1 VVLAAAGLAVVL
13 LLGVALLVALRS
25 GDRGPSPAPAAPTAA
40 AAPGPTTTSTTAP
53 STTPAPALATV
64 DYEVTSDGPLVD
76 VTYADGTGVHS
87 LSHVPAPW
95 ATRVQIPAGPMPGA
109 LVIAQ
114 AAGPATKVSCR
125 ILIDGV
131 QVAAMFVRGASPVMC
146 RPGD

>member
-1 VVLAAAGLAVVL
+1 VVLAAVGLGAVL
-13 LLGVALLVALRS
+13 LLGAALVLTLRS
-25 GDRGPSPAPAAPTAA
+25 GDRGPSPAPAASTAA
-40 AAPGPTTTSTTAP
+40 APATTTTSTTAP
-53 STTPAPALATV
+53 TTTPAPALATV

-95 ATRVQIPAGPMPGA
+95 ATRVQIPAGPMLGA

-114 AAGPATKVSCR
+114 AAGRATKVSCR
-125 ILIDGV
+125 ILVDGV
-131 QVAAMFVRGASPVMC
+131 QVATMFVRGTSPVMC

>member
-1 VVLAAAGLAVVL
+1 VVLAAVGLGAVL
-13 LLGVALLVALRS
+13 LLGVALVVTLRS
-25 GDRGPSPAPAAPTAA
+25 GDRGPSPAPAASTAA
-40 AAPGPTTTSTTAP
+40 APATT
-53 STTPAPALATV
+53 TTPAPALATV

-95 ATRVQIPAGPMPGA
+95 ATRVQIPAGPMLGA

-114 AAGPATKVSCR
+114 AAGRATKVSCR
-125 ILIDGV
+125 ILVDGV
-131 QVAAMFVRGASPVMC
+131 QVATMFVRGTSPVMC

>member
-1 VVLAAAGLAVVL
+1 VVLAAVGLAVVL
-13 LLGVALLVALRS
+13 LLGVALVVALRS
-25 GDRGPSPAPAAPTAA
+25 GNRGPSPAPAAPTAA
-40 AAPGPTTTSTTAP
+40 AAPGASTTSTTAP

-87 LSHVPAPW
+87 VSHVPAPW
-95 ATRVQIPAGPMPGA
+95 ATRVQIPAGPMLGA

-114 AAGPATKVSCR
+114 AAGRATKVSCR
-125 ILIDGV
+125 ILVDGV
-131 QVAAMFVRGASPVMC
+131 QVATMFVRGTSPVMC

>member
-1 VVLAAAGLAVVL
+1 VVLAAVGLAVVL
-13 LLGVALLVALRS
+13 LLGVALVVALRS

-114 AAGPATKVSCR
+114 AASRATKVSCR

-131 QVAAMFVRGASPVMC
+131 QVATMFVRGASPVMC

>member
-1 VVLAAAGLAVVL
+1 VVLAAVGLGAVL
-13 LLGVALLVALRS
+13 LLGVALVVTLRS
-25 GDRGPSPAPAAPTAA
+25 GDRGPSPAPAASTAA
-40 AAPGPTTTSTTAP
+40 APATTTTSTTAP
-53 STTPAPALATV
+53 TTTPAPALATV

-95 ATRVQIPAGPMPGA
+95 ATRVQIPAGPMLGA

-114 AAGPATKVSCR
+114 AAGRATKVSCR
-125 ILIDGV
+125 ILVDGV
-131 QVAAMFVRGASPVMC
+131 QVATMFVRGTSPVMC

>member
-1 VVLAAAGLAVVL
+1 MVLAAVGLGAVL
-13 LLGVALLVALRS
+13 LLGVALVVTLRS
-25 GDRGPSPAPAAPTAA
+25 GDRGPSPAPAASTAA
-40 AAPGPTTTSTTAP
+40 APATTTTSTTAP
-53 STTPAPALATV
+53 TTTPAPALATV

-95 ATRVQIPAGPMPGA
+95 ATRVQIPAGPMLGA

-114 AAGPATKVSCR
+114 AAGRATKVSCR
-125 ILIDGV
+125 ILVDGV
-131 QVAAMFVRGASPVMC
+131 QVATMFVRGTSPVMC

>member
-1 VVLAAAGLAVVL
+1 VVLAAVGLGAVL
-13 LLGVALLVALRS
+13 LLGVALVVTLRS
-25 GDRGPSPAPAAPTAA
+25 GDRGPSPAPAASTAA
-40 AAPGPTTTSTTAP
+40 APATTTTSTTAP
-53 STTPAPALATV
+53 TTTPAPALATV

-95 ATRVQIPAGPMPGA
+95 ATKVQIPAGPMLGA

-114 AAGPATKVSCR
+114 AAGRATKVSCR
-125 ILIDGV
+125 ILVDGV
-131 QVAAMFVRGASPVMC
+131 QVATMFVRGTSPVMC

>member
-1 VVLAAAGLAVVL
+1 VVLTAVGLGAVL
-13 LLGVALLVALRS
+13 LLGVALVVALRS

-40 AAPGPTTTSTTAP
+40 AEPVPTTTSTTAP
-53 STTPAPALATV
+53 TTTPAPALATV

-87 LSHVPAPW
+87 VSHVPAPW
-95 ATRVQIPAGPMPGA
+95 ATRVQIPAGPMLGA

-114 AAGPATKVSCR
+114 AAGRATKVSCR
-125 ILIDGV
+125 ILVDGV
-131 QVAAMFVRGASPVMC
+131 QVATMFVRGTSPVMC

>member
-1 VVLAAAGLAVVL
+1 MVLAAVGLGAVL
-13 LLGVALLVALRS
+13 LLGAALVVTLRS
-25 GDRGPSPAPAAPTAA
+25 GDRGPSPAPAASTAA
-40 AAPGPTTTSTTAP
+40 APATTTTSTTAP
-53 STTPAPALATV
+53 TTTPAPALATV

-95 ATRVQIPAGPMPGA
+95 ATRVQIPAGPMLGA

-114 AAGPATKVSCR
+114 AAGRATKVSCR
-125 ILIDGV
+125 ILVDGV
-131 QVAAMFVRGASPVMC
+131 QVATMFVRGTSPVMC

>member
-1 VVLAAAGLAVVL
+1 MVLAAVGLGAVL
-13 LLGVALLVALRS
+13 LLGAALVVTLRS
-25 GDRGPSPAPAAPTAA
+25 GDRGPSPAPAASTAA
-40 AAPGPTTTSTTAP
+40 APATTTTSTTAP
-53 STTPAPALATV
+53 TTTPAPALATV

-95 ATRVQIPAGPMPGA
+95 TTRVQIPAGPMLGA

-114 AAGPATKVSCR
+114 AAGRATKVSCR
-125 ILIDGV
+125 ILVDGV
-131 QVAAMFVRGASPVMC
+131 QVATMFVRGTSPVMC

>member
-1 VVLAAAGLAVVL
+1 MVLAAVGLGAVL
-13 LLGVALLVALRS
+13 LLGAALVVTLRS
-25 GDRGPSPAPAAPTAA
+25 DDRGPSPAPAASTAA
-40 AAPGPTTTSTTAP
+40 APATTTAP
-53 STTPAPALATV
+53 TTTPAPTLATV

-95 ATRVQIPAGPMPGA
+95 ATRVQIPAGPMLGA

-114 AAGPATKVSCR
+114 AAGRATRVSCR
-125 ILIDGV
+125 ILVDGV
-131 QVAAMFVRGASPVMC
+131 QVATMFVRGTSPVMC

>member
-1 VVLAAAGLAVVL
+1 VVLAAVGLGAVL
-13 LLGVALLVALRS
+13 LLGAALVVTLRS
-25 GDRGPSPAPAAPTAA
+25 GDRGPSPAPAASTAA
-40 AAPGPTTTSTTAP
+40 APATTTTSTTAP
-53 STTPAPALATV
+53 TTTPAPALATV

-95 ATRVQIPAGPMPGA
+95 ATRVQIPAGPMLGA

-114 AAGPATKVSCR
+114 AAGRATKVSCR
-125 ILIDGV
+125 ILVDGV
-131 QVAAMFVRGASPVMC
+131 QVATMFVRGTSPVMC

>member
-1 VVLAAAGLAVVL
+1 MVLAAVGLGAVL
-13 LLGVALLVALRS
+13 LLGVALVVTLRS
-25 GDRGPSPAPAAPTAA
+25 GDRGPSPAPAASTAA
-40 AAPGPTTTSTTAP
+40 APATTTTSTTAP
-53 STTPAPALATV
+53 TTTPAPALATV

-95 ATRVQIPAGPMPGA
+95 ATKVQIPAGPMLGA

-114 AAGPATKVSCR
+114 AAGRATKVSCR
-125 ILIDGV
+125 ILVDGV
-131 QVAAMFVRGASPVMC
+131 QVATMFVRGTSPVMC